1 MTLINNTVRLI
12 NLLLES
18 IGQLFLYGETAV
30 REDPNH
36 LKYTTLSWLKFMSL
50 VKKKKKEL
58 YPYFDN

>member
-1 MTLINNTVRLI
+1 MMTLINNTVRLI

-36 LKYTTLSWLKFMSL
+36 LKYTTLS
-50 VKKKKKEL
+50 
-58 YPYFDN
+58 